1 MISRSTLPTLAASWF
16 PWVAPFPEEVT
27 LTRRLKN
34 LDDLQKL
41 VPSPSVPP
49 LSNEDPDGLAR
60 LYRLTPR
67 YKMLNQDA
75 VCEYDPQTNTVYV
88 NEYEYDALKTDE
100 AKHAVIRHVH
110 QMPQRR

>member
-1 MISRSTLPTLAASWF
+1 
-16 PWVAPFPEEVT
+16 
-27 LTRRLKN
+27 
-34 LDDLQKL
+34 
-41 VPSPSVPP
+41 VPP

-60 LYRLTPR
+60 LYRLVPRFKMMHPESTCEYRLTPR